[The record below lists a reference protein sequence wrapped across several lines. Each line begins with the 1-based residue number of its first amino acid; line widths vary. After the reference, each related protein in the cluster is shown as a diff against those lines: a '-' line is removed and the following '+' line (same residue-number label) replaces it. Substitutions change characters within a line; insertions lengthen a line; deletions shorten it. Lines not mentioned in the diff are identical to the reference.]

1 MPTTTARRWA
11 VRVALAALAVVAMW
25 LTAAVIVYPG
35 EYVRR
40 VVLWRESDV
49 DDYLNNFRARPLTAS
64 PQPRPFEEDLD
75 PDVVAVV
82 TEAFGVDDPAAD
94 GSGAD
99 ALDRLLSDTET
110 QALLVIDDDRLVLE
124 RYGAGIERASLL
136 TSFSVAK
143 SFVST
148 LVGIAVEQGHIASI
162 DDPVTDYLPE
172 LTERDSRFSRITI
185 RDLLT
190 MSSGLDYQA
199 FRWWFFNGDDPL
211 TTYHPDQ
218 RELCLSHPDIVTEP
232 DRTFLY
238 NKCHP
243 QLLGMILERTT
254 GRSVTELTQRELWD
268 PLGMEYDGSWSLDSE
283 DSGFEKMEAGLNAR
297 AVDFAKLGRLFL
309 DDGQV
314 DGRRLVPADWVAVAS
329 ATDPS
334 GRAPEFAETRHYGF
348 MWWAW
353 TRDDG
358 AVDYA
363 AWGDRG
369 QFVFIS
375 PSNDVVIVR
384 HGRNYGLDAARW
396 FEGFTEIADRLGPDR
411 RRGAPV
417 D

>member
-1 MPTTTARRWA
+1 MTTTLRRWS
-11 VRVALAALAVVAMW
+11 VRIGLALLAVLLVWPA
-25 LTAAVIVYPG
+25 AAVIVYPG

-40 VVLWRESDV
+40 VLLWRESDV
-49 DDYLNNFRARPLTAS
+49 GDYLHNFPARPLTAS
-64 PQPRPFEEDLD
+64 PQPRPFDDNPD
-75 PDVVAVV
+75 PGLVAMVVETFE
-82 TEAFGVDDPAAD
+82 TEIGTAD
-94 GSGAD
+94 GFAD
-99 ALDRLLSDTET
+99 EQLDGFLADTDT
-110 QALLVIDDDRLVLE
+110 QALLVIHNDRLVLE
-124 RYGAGIERASLL
+124 RYGPGIERASLL

-148 LVGIAVEQGHIASI
+148 LVGIAVEQGHITSI
-162 DDPVTDYLPE
+162 GDPVTDYLPE
-172 LTERDSRFSRITI
+172 LTDRDSRFSRITV

-232 DRTFLY
+232 DRRFLY

-254 GRSVTELTQRELWD
+254 GRSVTEFTQRELWD

-314 DGRRLVPADWVAVAS
+314 DGRRLVSADWVTMAS
-329 ATDPS
+329 GTDPA
-334 GRAPEFAETRHYGF
+334 GRAPEFDQTQHYGF

-369 QFVFIS
+369 QFVFVS

-396 FEGFTEIADRLGPDR
+396 FEGFTDIADRLGR
-411 RRGAPV
+411 
-417 D
+417 